1 MLSYFIFAF
10 FAIDLEKI
18 VNKHKKL
25 KKRRHHAKI
34 LNLHFHYDF
43 ELRINQMDHVL
54 VLIPYKPDKSAKHK
68 EMTFPNKTQATH
80 NVPKEN

>member
-1 MLSYFIFAF
+1 MLSYSIFAF

-25 KKRRHHAKI
+25 EKRRCHAKI

-43 ELRINQMDHVL
+43 ELRINQIDHVL
-54 VLIPYKPDKSAKHK
+54 NLIPYNPDKSAKHK
-68 EMTFPNKTQATH
+68 EMAFPNKTQATH
-80 NVPKEN
+80 NVSKEN